1 MIKSQESLQLT
12 GVINIRNSEYLLAFG
27 KNLRKIRNEKLMSQ
41 EELAFNADIPISQ
54 VGRIERGEVNTTIST
69 VLKLSVALGIKPIA
83 LFDFEFKVSE

>member
-1 MIKSQESLQLT
+1 MKSQESLHLT

-27 KNLRKIRNEKLMSQ
+27 KNLRKIRNDKAMSQ

-69 VLKLSVALGIKPIA
+69 VLKLSETLGIKPMD
-83 LFDFEFKVSE
+83 LFDFEFKSSV